1 MASAVVIS
9 DTHFGVESVTLANP
23 KKVDRLISE
32 IWRYGEGCDRVVLL
46 GDIFDFWRSRPETA
60 IRDSIHLFKRLSEL
74 DVEIDYVVGN
84 HDHHMAVMSQES
96 EFLERIARGDI
107 YPVYI
112 PSMRWR
118 QTINELRINTF
129 YPIFDAKLAGKRVLF
144 THGHHLNG
152 IGSVYTQWERL
163 RRLRGSE
170 ISPADMEMM
179 MTCAYEGIYR
189 SSYIGE
195 MAGLEERIWSASSA
209 LDKVKAGILRR
220 SMPPVDSQYDAI
232 MKFIKERHLGRVDCF
247 VYGDTHRPGICR
259 MDGLV
264 AVNAGSF
271 TPDSSRS
278 SEGSIT
284 DTFLVIGDGGLTL
297 RKLGMGQP
305 LWSMGL

>member
-1 MASAVVIS
+1 MASTVVIS
-9 DTHFGVESVTLANP
+9 DTHFGLTSATLANP

-32 IWRYGEGCDRVVLL
+32 IWRYGEGCDQVVLL

-60 IRDSIHLFKRLSEL
+60 IRDSIYLFKRLSEL
-74 DVEIDYVVGN
+74 DIEINYVVGN

-118 QTINELRINTF
+118 QTINGLRINTF
-129 YPIFDAKLAGKRVLF
+129 YPICSANLSGRRVLF

-152 IGSVYTQWERL
+152 IGSIYIQWERL
-163 RRLRGSE
+163 RRLSGAE

-209 LDKVKAGILRR
+209 FGKVKTGILRK
-220 SMPPVDSQYDAI
+220 SIPIDSQYEAI
-232 MKFIKERHLGRVDCF
+232 MRFIKERHLGQVDCF

-264 AVNAGSF
+264 AMNAGSF
-271 TPDSSRS
+271 THDAGRLL
-278 SEGSIT
+278 EKSIT
-284 DTFLVIGDGGLTL
+284 DTFLVIGSDGMVL
-297 RKLGMGQP
+297 RQLEKQNP
-305 LWSMGL
+305 LCKMDYS